1 MNENIQNSIDSIH
14 AKINS
19 LTQRMMVLK
28 SQNTAMTEEI
38 QSFKEQ
44 LHECSQRE
52 NQLVE
57 TIEKLN
63 QDLDLANEQVIES
76 SQRPTG
82 RSAEEIDE
90 LVKEID
96 YCIEQL
102 KK

>member
-1 MNENIQNSIDSIH
+1 MNERIQKSIDSIIT
-14 AKINS
+14 KINS
-19 LTQRMMVLK
+19 HNKNYELLK
-28 SQNTAMTEEI
+28 TRNESMTEEI

-44 LHECSQRE
+44 LHERMLRE
-52 NQLVE
+52 QELVE

-63 QDLDLANEQVIES
+63 QDLKMAQNQVVELS
-76 SQRPTG
+76 DRPTG
-82 RSAEEIDE
+82 RSSEEIDE